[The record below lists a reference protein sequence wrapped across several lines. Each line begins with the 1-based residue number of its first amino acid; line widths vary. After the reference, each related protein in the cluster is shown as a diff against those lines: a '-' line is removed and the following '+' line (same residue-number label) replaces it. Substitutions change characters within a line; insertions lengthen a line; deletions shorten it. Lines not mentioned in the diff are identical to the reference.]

1 MQSSYISIFKTYL
14 QAGKLL
20 HIITLIEITA
30 LLFILPF
37 LFMLEAGNS
46 LLFLIQLW
54 AILFFSSLP
63 VFSQLDA
70 RSRFQ
75 NYKQIKD
82 QIFIY
87 GFDKRILNPVL
98 KSRCQRDA
106 ALLSATE
113 LGYRDQCEAYFK
125 SHGYKAYHIL
135 PDFIFTHP
143 ELLFSKYFWITTFFA
158 SSYTSK
164 IDYASMKKGII
175 ETNSLIPQIDAQ

>member
-1 MQSSYISIFKTYL
+1 MEANFLNNIRTYIL
-14 QAGKLL
+14 AGRLL

-37 LFMLEAGNS
+37 FINLETESS
-46 LLFLIQLW
+46 LLLVIRLW
-54 AILFFSSLP
+54 AILFFSSMPL
-63 VFSQLDA
+63 FSQLDA

-113 LGYRDQCEAYFK
+113 LGYGEKCQRYYK
-125 SHGYKAYHIL
+125 IHGYRWFHIL
-135 PDFIFTHP
+135 PDFLFSHP
-143 ELLFSKYFWITTFFA
+143 QFLFSKYFWLTTFFA
-158 SSYTSK
+158 STFKSK
-164 IDYASMKKGII
+164 IDYS
-175 ETNSLIPQIDAQ
+175 SLKSKNIPFTELITLSHE